1 METTCEN
8 TCLTEDRLIKLIKSI
23 FIKESEDQQQDILN
37 IISGKFDI
45 QMKEIREFKRMLV
58 YLKQILAEE
67 VKKSKNERALCVI
80 R

>member
-23 FIKESEDQQQDILN
+23 FTKESEDQQQDILN